1 MQLWQ
6 FILSLLVSSPS
17 ERIVEWTRER
27 KYEFRI
33 LEPDKLAKL
42 WGALKKKPAMNFK
55 KLARGL
61 RYYYGKSM
69 MEKSRGKQYT
79 YEFVMDIA
87 VILGYDPVGDI
98 TESRNRN
105 TKFSKPEITTP
116 STVFR
121 SVEVDVVGSAE
132 QMKEPRGT
140 RDGYR
145 GTGEG
150 YCDTGESF
158 LLAFEATAGELLWG
172 TEREFGGTEE
182 GNGFRETGEY
192 FRGTEEGQDF
202 KGSGEVFREIKEELK
217 GMNGEFRCMKERIL
231 STGEGFCD
239 PGEGF
244 LGIKLFDFS
253 VLVESND
260 PSSFYE
266 AL

>member
-17 ERIVEWTRER
+17 ERVVEWTRER

-42 WGALKKKPAMNFK
+42 WGEVKRKPAMNFK

-79 YEFVMDIA
+79 YEFVMNITT
-87 VILGYDPVGDI
+87 ILGYDPVGEI
-98 TESRNRN
+98 TEGRNWN
-105 TKFSKPEITTP
+105 GTKFSKPGTTP

-121 SVEVDVVGSAE
+121 SVEATVAGSGG
-132 QMKEPRGT
+132 QMEKSRGT
-140 RDGYR
+140 TEESR
-145 GTGEG
+145 GPGDA
-150 YCDTGESF
+150 YCDTGEGF
-158 LLAFEATAGELLWG
+158 LAAFEATGEVLWG
-172 TEREFGGTEE
+172 TDREFGETEE
-182 GNGFRETGEY
+182 GNGFGETGEV
-192 FRGTEEGQDF
+192 FRGIEEGKGL
-202 KGSGEVFREIKEELK
+202 KGSGEVFGEIKEGLESMK
-217 GMNGEFRCMKERIL
+217 EEFRYMRGRIL

-239 PGEGF
+239 PGAGF

-260 PSSFYE
+260 TSSFYE